1 MFVSGQILE
10 DKYEIIER
18 IGAGG
23 GGTVYKAFQRGLN
36 RYVAVKLIKEE
47 IRGALDE
54 HGEADILK
62 NLKNDHIP
70 QVYDFIET
78 DGKVYTVME
87 YIEGSSLKALLDSG
101 KRFSKREVYDYTR
114 QLCEAAAYLHSR
126 RPPIIHSDIK
136 PANIMLTPDGNICL
150 IDYNISLMLGGS
162 AVGVSDGYSPPEQ
175 YGRLLPKIEESE
187 TSYADSEAPT
197 AMGTSGEET
206 ILENSDATVLDEAVT
221 GHGRDTA
228 TRTLLENND
237 ETVLDEATEA
247 HAKTALTRNSTAATL
262 ADRSASSTPMT
273 DSGRRIDKRSDVYSI
288 GATAYHMACGIRPA
302 KASEACQPLDGSC
315 ISESFAAIVNK
326 AMQREPSKRF
336 ADAEQ
341 MLRALNNIRRYDR
354 RYKAMLLRQELAA
367 AVVISAMAASCIV
380 SAGGWVRLGEE
391 KAEKY
396 DSYISEM
403 KNADISSAEEYYSKA
418 STLFPERAEAYEEM
432 AYLLWKTGDNAA
444 AAEFVNDTVKG
455 VRLVVGENGEPY
467 SYDKLYYILGRC
479 YLDMGENEL
488 SAEAFDNA
496 VSANSSEPEYYRDY
510 AVALARC
517 GNTRKA
523 AEILEMA
530 EGKGLGNESVL
541 FAQAEIEFAAENY
554 RDCIDC
560 INECIA
566 AAEDEELLYR
576 AYVVGANGYAKAYY
590 SDRADGDE
598 RIRFLNDAISRV
610 PLEKAMPLY
619 EMLALANIDMA
630 QDEGNSSYYMNAITA
645 YEEMNKLGWET
656 ADSDYALVRLYRIIG
671 NHSYAKELAESLI
684 EKNGDDYV
692 LYKLLAFIETD
703 IQNERKNS
711 ERDYSNFCL
720 YYQKAKELCTDSEDL
735 EMQRLDEAYK
745 TLEKEKLI
753 GG

>member
-47 IRGALDE
+47 IRGTLDV

-70 QVYDFIET
+70 QVYDFIEA

-87 YIEGSSLKALLDSG
+87 YVEGSSLKTLLDSG
-101 KRFSKREVYDYTR
+101 KRFSRREVYDYTR

-175 YGRLLPKIEESE
+175 YGRLLPKIEKPK
-187 TSYADSEAPT
+187 TSYPDSEALT
-197 AMGTSGEET
+197 AMGTSDEE
-206 ILENSDATVLDEAVT
+206 TVLDEAVT
-221 GHGRDTA
+221 GYSTDIA
-228 TRTLLENND
+228 TRTLLGNKD
-237 ETVLDEATEA
+237 ETVLD
-247 HAKTALTRNSTAATL
+247 KTAADQGRTAVTQNSTAATL
-262 ADRSASSTPMT
+262 ADRGASSTPMA

-288 GATAYHMACGIRPA
+288 GATVYHMACGIRPA
-302 KASEACQPLDGSC
+302 KASEIFQPLDGSC

-341 MLRALNNIRRYDR
+341 MLRAINNIRRYDR
-354 RYKAMLLRQELAA
+354 RYKAMMLRQELAA
-367 AVVISAMAASCIV
+367 AFVISAMAASCIV

-391 KAEKY
+391 RTEKY
-396 DSYISEM
+396 DSCISKM
-403 KNADISSAEEYYSKA
+403 KNADISSAEDSFSKA

-432 AYLLWKTGDNAA
+432 AYLLWKTGDNEA
-444 AAEFVNDTVKG
+444 AAEFVSNTVNG

-496 VSANSSEPEYYRDY
+496 VSANSVEPEYYRDY

-517 GNTRKA
+517 GDTKKA

-530 EGKGLGNESVL
+530 VGKGLRNDSVL
-541 FAQAEIEFAAENY
+541 FARAEIEFASENY

-560 INECIA
+560 INESIA

-590 SDRADGDE
+590 SGLADGDE
-598 RIRFLNDAISRV
+598 RIRFLNNAISRI

-619 EMLALANIDMA
+619 EMLAAANIDMA

-656 ADSDYALVRLYRIIG
+656 TDSDYALIRLYRIIG
-671 NHSYAKELAESLI
+671 NLSHAKELAEGLM

-745 TLEKEKLI
+745 ALEKEKLI

>member
-47 IRGALDE
+47 IRGTLDV

-70 QVYDFIET
+70 QVYDFIEA

-87 YIEGSSLKALLDSG
+87 YVEGSSLKTLLDSG

-150 IDYNISLMLGGS
+150 IDYNISLMLGVS

-175 YGRLLPKIEESE
+175 YGRLLPKREEPK
-187 TSYADSEAPT
+187 TSYPDSEALT

-206 ILENSDATVLDEAVT
+206 VLDEAVT
-221 GHGRDTA
+221 GYSTDIA
-228 TRTLLENND
+228 TRTLLGNKD
-237 ETVLDEATEA
+237 ETVLD
-247 HAKTALTRNSTAATL
+247 KTAADQGRTAVTQNSTAATL
-262 ADRSASSTPMT
+262 ADRGASSTPMA

-288 GATAYHMACGIRPA
+288 GATVYHMACGIRPA
-302 KASEACQPLDGSC
+302 KASEIFQPLDGSC

-336 ADAEQ
+336 VNAEQ
-341 MLRALNNIRRYDR
+341 MLRAINNIRRYDR

-367 AVVISAMAASCIV
+367 AFVISAMAASCIV

-391 KAEKY
+391 RAEKY
-396 DSYISEM
+396 DIYISKM
-403 KNADISSAEEYYSKA
+403 KNSDISLVEDSFSKA
-418 STLFPERAEAYEEM
+418 SALFPERAEAYEEM
-432 AYLLWKTGDNAA
+432 AYQLWKTGDNGA

-496 VSANSSEPEYYRDY
+496 VSEKSGEPEYYRDY

-517 GNTRKA
+517 GDTKKA

-530 EGKGLGNESVL
+530 VGKGLRNDSVL
-541 FAQAEIEFAAENY
+541 FARAEIEFASENY

-560 INECIA
+560 INESIA

-590 SDRADGDE
+590 SGLADGDE
-598 RIRFLNDAISRV
+598 RIRFLNNAISRI
-610 PLEKAMPLY
+610 PPEKAMPLY
-619 EMLALANIDMA
+619 EMLAAANIDMA

-656 ADSDYALVRLYRIIG
+656 TDSDYALIRLYRIIG
-671 NHSYAKELAESLI
+671 NLSHAKELAEGLM

-720 YYQKAKELCTDSEDL
+720 YYQKAKEHCTDSEDL

-745 TLEKEKLI
+745 ALEKEKLI